1 MSDGRKMS
9 GRTVVLAGG
18 PPWGFR
24 MTAGSDGVNSLKISR
39 VNPGSVSAEKVRE
52 GDIITSING
61 QETSILTV
69 QQAQAVLN
77 CEKKELT
84 LVLHNKREKKLRTK
98 NTAGPE
104 LRLDQTRLP
113 LPSSPEYILLKRSRE
128 KRSGSLSSLHDRDQV
143 NINLTLT
150 LYSTASYIIIA
161 DGLHVLVK

>member
-1 MSDGRKMS
+1 M
-9 GRTVVLAGG
+9 LAGG

-61 QETSILTV
+61 QQTGLLTV

-77 CEKKELT
+77 CENNELT

-98 NTAGPE
+98 NTAE

-128 KRSGSLSSLHDRDQV
+128 KRSASLSSLHDRDQV
-143 NINLTLT
+143 DINLTLT
-150 LYSTASYIIIA
+150 LHSTGNCILVA

>member
-24 MTAGSDGVNSLKISR
+24 MTAASDGVNSLKISR

-77 CEKKELT
+77 CENKELT
-84 LVLHNKREKKLRTK
+84 LVLLH
-98 NTAGPE
+98 AGISC
-104 LRLDQTRLP
+104 P
-113 LPSSPEYILLKRSRE
+113 LSTDDITNPSGDKH
-128 KRSGSLSSLHDRDQV
+128 SLFIDV
-143 NINLTLT
+143 
-150 LYSTASYIIIA
+150 
-161 DGLHVLVK
+161 